1 MIMVRFFR
9 YFLVFV
15 VASALSGCVLAD
27 GVAHVVK
34 KASESDNSQAQETAA
49 PAADAPATTDAG
61 PPPPAPSAAP
71 RDSVQVE
78 QLPPP
83 AN

>member
-1 MIMVRFFR
+1 MARFLR
-9 YFLVFV
+9 YFLVFAAALV
-15 VASALSGCVLAD
+15 LSGCVVAD

-34 KASESDNSQAQETAA
+34 KASESDNSQTQETAA

-61 PPPPAPSAAP
+61 PPPPTPSAAP